1 MDFILEV
8 TSIKEN
14 QVWDI
19 GNRMD
24 AVQKQIIVLSH
35 KIDTLYQMI
44 EQLSSKVSESLSE
57 VRQMPYQESNRSS
70 LSGNVRPQAYQSP
83 SLLDA
88 VMDHKDVLIDGKN
101 EITASPHNSEKPL
114 SADIQVQRLTAQLT
128 AAYNRI
134 AALEEQLLAR
144 RIHSEVK

>member
-1 MDFILEV
+1 MG
-8 TSIKEN
+8 
-14 QVWDI
+14 I

-35 KIDTLYQMI
+35 KVDALYQII
-44 EQLSSKVSESLSE
+44 EQLSNKVSDSLSE
-57 VRQMPYQESNRSS
+57 IRQMPHPETEASRSTA
-70 LSGNVRPQAYQSP
+70 NIRPQGYRSP
-83 SLLDA
+83 SLLDS
-88 VMDHKDVLIDGKN
+88 VMEHKDVLIDGSSDMSN
-101 EITASPHNSEKPL
+101 SHQNSEKAL

-144 RIHSEVK
+144 RIHS